1 MTIAGRKSKAT
12 AWSRPT
18 FRILLG
24 SEAVTLSGSAVSA
37 VALPAPAVLELRTST
52 SEVAALAFL
61 GSLPNAV
68 ALWAGALSDRH
79 PKRPRLIA
87 SDLVATGALVTVP
100 AAAFAGMLTIGKLC
114 AIVLGA
120 AKVVHDAAA
129 ISLLPAVVDPDQ
141 LQDANAKLGAASSV
155 ADSAGTNAGAAL
167 AGRLR
172 RDAGCLR
179 RDHGRRYQRRGRCA
193 ARAQDRRPDRHRPHD
208 HRRVRGQPS
217 RPSTPAPRGF
227 RAAVA
232 DRPGR
237 HTGRAVVLG
246 DGVRDQP
253 TFPAPSR
260 MRPLV
265 PGPDAVRQYHS
276 HRRARPLAAATA
288 GSPVL
293 ALDVRTTLAIGAL
306 LQIVPVV
313 LLLASPIRTLRK
325 IPTRA
330 AVPPAR
336 EGASS

>member
-1 MTIAGRKSKAT
+1 M
-12 AWSRPT
+12 
-18 FRILLG
+18 
-24 SEAVTLSGSAVSA
+24 
-37 VALPAPAVLELRTST
+37 
-52 SEVAALAFL
+52 
-61 GSLPNAV
+61 
-68 ALWAGALSDRH
+68 
-79 PKRPRLIA
+79 
-87 SDLVATGALVTVP
+87 TVP

-179 RDHGRRYQRRGRCA
+179 RDHGRRWYRRRGRCA

-217 RPSTPAPRGF
+217 RPSTPAPRGS
-227 RAAVA
+227 RDAVA

-336 EGASS
+336 GRSLFRDHHVHCCTTCRNRSGLRAATTGSSTTPRTGCWRATFDPAATAAPSTSAAATASHPAPCSARLPHDRHRLPQRRRARRRRRGDPCGGMRLS